1 MSEVFQIPAELRDD
15 SGKGASRRLR
25 KQGLVPG
32 ILYGLGKD
40 AIALQLENRF
50 MVKALE
56 DESFY
61 TSILEITV
69 GDGRKQKVILRDLQR
84 HPFKSLIM
92 HVDFQRIS
100 DTELMRIQI
109 PLHFENED
117 ESPAG
122 KKSGVVISHQVTEI
136 EVNCLP
142 SNLPEYLTLDLA
154 KLEPGDMRHLSD
166 IEVPE
171 GVELVA
177 LAHGDDQIVV
187 SAQHVTVQ
195 VEPEDDAEAPSPEVP
210 TTSEAKAESDD
221 DSDDS

>member
-1 MSEVFQIPAELRDD
+1 MSDVFQIPAELRDD

-25 KQGLVPG
+25 RQGFVPG
-32 ILYGLGKD
+32 ILYGLSKD

-56 DESFY
+56 EESFY

-117 ESPAG
+117 ASPAE
-122 KKSGVVISHQVTEI
+122 KMTGVVISHQVTEI
-136 EVNCLP
+136 EVSCLP
-142 SNLPEYLTLDLA
+142 TNLPEFLTLDLA
-154 KLEPGDMRHLSD
+154 KLEPGEMRHLSD
-166 IEVPE
+166 IRVPN

-177 LAHGDDQIVV
+177 LSHGDDQIVV

-195 VEPEDDAEAPSPEVP
+195 AEPEADEEAPSPEVP
-210 TTSEAKAESDD
+210 TTSEAQTDSDD
-221 DSDDS
+221 DSSDS